1 MVEKTKEGYGI
12 ESIEH
17 LNTRDAMRARIQM
30 YLGSDDTDGIYQA
43 FKEIINNSTD
53 EALAGYGDTIYINVN
68 EPENTIQ
75 IADCGRGIPFGI
87 KDGRNILVA
96 IYTESHTGGK
106 FNNDVY
112 KNASG
117 LNGIGGTA
125 VCMSSDYFQVSSVR
139 GDIVAVATFDKGQ
152 LREYAERTREDWEF
166 TNKVPIKT
174 SGTVVTFRPDKEV
187 FKNMV
192 ETFTYEKICKE
203 IKNIAYLNKG
213 VRFIITDAVTR
224 NKVEYYSKNG
234 IADFIAEKVTKPLM
248 KKPIIVSQSDGV
260 DELEIAFMWSNDLSQ
275 SYVFVNGLYCPE
287 GGTPVTGAKTSLT
300 TQMKKLSKKDFDGD
314 LIRKGLVYAIN
325 CKVQNPSFANQT
337 KSKINNPNLRTLASQ
352 AFKEGLE
359 LFSKTPEFESI
370 VEMLVK
376 VQRAEQAANKAREA
390 ALQSNNDI
398 QKALKKKFVCAEK
411 LTDCRYH
418 DERSEIMICE
428 GKSAKGAL
436 VKARNSDFTAC
447 FDLRG
452 KIINALKNPEEK
464 VAANE
469 EVKQL
474 HIALG
479 CGIGN
484 KFNINKLRYGKI
496 TLMADMDK
504 DGYDIICL
512 LLSFFYYYYPQLIS
526 AGKIYWGVTPLFRV
540 DTRDKTYYAYSD
552 EELAK
557 LPKGEV
563 QRFKGLGEA
572 DPDDFEAT
580 IFSKDSRRVKITMN
594 DAESAF
600 TYFDTLL
607 GTNIQARK
615 DYIFSHANFETLED

>member
-1 MVEKTKEGYGI
+1 MNQTDYGIDNIESLSFKEGV
-12 ESIEH
+12 
-17 LNTRDAMRARIQM
+17 RQRISM
-30 YLGSDDTDGIYQA
+30 YLGTDDTDGIYQS
-43 FKEIINNSTD
+43 FKEIVNNSTD
-53 EALAGYGDTIYINVN
+53 EALMGFGDTIEITVDEKKN
-68 EPENTIQ
+68 EVSVR
-75 IADCGRGIPFGI
+75 DYGRGIPFGI
-87 KDGRNILVA
+87 RKNGENVLVS
-96 IYTESHTGGK
+96 IFSKGHTGGK
-106 FNNDVY
+106 FNNKIYTTV
-112 KNASG
+112 SG
-117 LNGIGGTA
+117 LNGIGSKA
-125 VCMSSDYFQVSSVR
+125 SCMSAQDFIAMVQ
-139 GDIVAVATFDKGQ
+139 
-152 LREYAERTREDWEF
+152 RED
-166 TNKVPIKT
+166 KT
-174 SGTVVTFRPDKEV
+174 ATVVFHKGDLVSYKEEDKLLLGKAGTFIKFIPDKEV
-187 FKNMV
+187 FKNMNEPYSYKRV
-192 ETFTYEKICKE
+192 CQE
-203 IKNIAYLNKG
+203 IENIAYLNKG
-213 VRFIITDAVTR
+213 VHFIIKNLNT
-224 NKVEYYSKNG
+224 NEQVEYYSKNG
-234 IADFIAEKVTKPLM
+234 IADFIKNKITKPLM
-248 KKPIIVSQSDGV
+248 KQPILATAK
-260 DELEIAFMWSNDLSQ
+260 DETDEVEIAFMWSNDPSQ
-275 SYVFVNGLYCPE
+275 SYVFANGLYCPE

-398 QKALKKKFVCAEK
+398 QKALKKKVVCAEK

-418 DERSEIMICE
+418 DERSELMICE

>member
-1 MVEKTKEGYGI
+1 MAQNDYGIDNIESLSFKEGV
-12 ESIEH
+12 
-17 LNTRDAMRARIQM
+17 RQRISM
-30 YLGSDDTDGIYQA
+30 YLGTDDTDGIYQS
-43 FKEIINNSTD
+43 FKEIVNNSTD
-53 EALAGYGDTIYINVN
+53 EALMGFGDTIEITVDEKKN
-68 EPENTIQ
+68 EVSVR
-75 IADCGRGIPFGI
+75 DYGRGIPFGI
-87 KDGRNILVA
+87 RKNGENVLVS
-96 IYTESHTGGK
+96 IFSKGHTGGK
-106 FNNDVY
+106 FNNKIYTTV
-112 KNASG
+112 SG
-117 LNGIGGTA
+117 LNGIGSKA
-125 VCMSSDYFQVSSVR
+125 SCMSAQDFIAMVQ
-139 GDIVAVATFDKGQ
+139 
-152 LREYAERTREDWEF
+152 RED
-166 TNKVPIKT
+166 KT
-174 SGTVVTFRPDKEV
+174 ATVVFHKGDLVSYKEEDKLLLGKAGTFIKFIPDKEV
-187 FKNMV
+187 FKNMNEPYSYKRV
-192 ETFTYEKICKE
+192 CQE
-203 IKNIAYLNKG
+203 IENIAYLNKG
-213 VRFIITDAVTR
+213 VHFIIKNLNT
-224 NKVEYYSKNG
+224 NEQVEYYSKNG
-234 IADFIAEKVTKPLM
+234 IADFIKNKITKPLM
-248 KKPIIVSQSDGV
+248 KQPILATAK
-260 DELEIAFMWSNDLSQ
+260 DETDEVEIAFMWSNDLSQ
-275 SYVFVNGLYCPE
+275 SYVFANGLYCPE
-287 GGTPVTGAKTSLT
+287 GGTPITGAKTSLT

-370 VEMLVK
+370 VEMLIK

-398 QKALKKKFVCAEK
+398 QKALKKKVVCAEK

-418 DERSEIMICE
+418 DERSELMICE

>member
-1 MVEKTKEGYGI
+1 MNQTDYGIDNIESLSFKEGV
-12 ESIEH
+12 
-17 LNTRDAMRARIQM
+17 RQRISM
-30 YLGSDDTDGIYQA
+30 YLGTDDTDGIYQS
-43 FKEIINNSTD
+43 FKEIVNNSTD
-53 EALAGYGDTIYINVN
+53 EALMGFGDTIEITVDEKKN
-68 EPENTIQ
+68 EVSVR
-75 IADCGRGIPFGI
+75 DYGRGIPFGI
-87 KDGRNILVA
+87 RINGENVLVS
-96 IYTESHTGGK
+96 IFSKGHTGGK
-106 FNNDVY
+106 FNNKIYTTV
-112 KNASG
+112 SG
-117 LNGIGGTA
+117 LNGIGSKA
-125 VCMSSDYFQVSSVR
+125 SCMSAQDFIAMVQ
-139 GDIVAVATFDKGQ
+139 
-152 LREYAERTREDWEF
+152 RED
-166 TNKVPIKT
+166 KT
-174 SGTVVTFRPDKEV
+174 ATVVFHKGDLVSYKEEDKLLLGKAGTFIKFIPDKEV
-187 FKNMV
+187 FKNMNEPYSYKRV
-192 ETFTYEKICKE
+192 CQE
-203 IKNIAYLNKG
+203 IENIAYLNKG
-213 VRFIITDAVTR
+213 VHFIIKNLNT
-224 NKVEYYSKNG
+224 NEQVEYYSKNG
-234 IADFIAEKVTKPLM
+234 IADFIKNKITKPLM
-248 KKPIIVSQSDGV
+248 KQPILATAK
-260 DELEIAFMWSNDLSQ
+260 DETDEVEIAFMWSNDPSQ
-275 SYVFVNGLYCPE
+275 SYVFANGLYCPE

-359 LFSKTPEFESI
+359 LFSKTSEFESI

-398 QKALKKKFVCAEK
+398 QKALKKKVVCAEK

-540 DTRDKTYYAYSD
+540 DTRDRTYYAYSD

>member
-1 MVEKTKEGYGI
+1 MNQTDYGIDNIESLSFKEGV
-12 ESIEH
+12 
-17 LNTRDAMRARIQM
+17 RQRISM
-30 YLGSDDTDGIYQA
+30 YLGTDDTDGIYQS
-43 FKEIINNSTD
+43 FKEIVNNSTD
-53 EALAGYGDTIYINVN
+53 EALMGFGDTIEIKVEEKKN
-68 EPENTIQ
+68 EVSVR
-75 IADCGRGIPFGI
+75 DYGRGIPFGI
-87 KDGRNILVA
+87 REDGENVLVS
-96 IYTESHTGGK
+96 IFSKGHTGGK
-106 FNNDVY
+106 FNNKIYTTV
-112 KNASG
+112 SG
-117 LNGIGGTA
+117 LNGIGSKA
-125 VCMSSDYFQVSSVR
+125 SCMSAQDFIAMVQ
-139 GDIVAVATFDKGQ
+139 
-152 LREYAERTREDWEF
+152 RED
-166 TNKVPIKT
+166 KT
-174 SGTVVTFRPDKEV
+174 ATVVFHKGDLVSYKEEDKLLLGKTGTFIKFIPDKEV
-187 FKNMV
+187 FKNMNEPYSYKRV
-192 ETFTYEKICKE
+192 CQE
-203 IKNIAYLNKG
+203 IENIAYLNKG
-213 VRFIITDAVTR
+213 VHFIIKNLNT
-224 NKVEYYSKNG
+224 NEQVEYYSKNG
-234 IADFIAEKVTKPLM
+234 IADFIKNKITKPLM
-248 KKPIIVSQSDGV
+248 KQPILATAK
-260 DELEIAFMWSNDLSQ
+260 DETDEVEIAFMWSNDPSQ
-275 SYVFVNGLYCPE
+275 SYVFANGLYCPE

-359 LFSKTPEFESI
+359 LFSKTSEFESI

-398 QKALKKKFVCAEK
+398 QKALKKKVVCAEK

-464 VAANE
+464 VGANE

-540 DTRDKTYYAYSD
+540 DTRDRTYYAYSD

>member
-1 MVEKTKEGYGI
+1 MAQNDYGIDNIESLSFKEGV
-12 ESIEH
+12 
-17 LNTRDAMRARIQM
+17 RQRISM
-30 YLGSDDTDGIYQA
+30 YLGTDDTDGIYQS
-43 FKEIINNSTD
+43 FKEIVNNSTD
-53 EALAGYGDTIYINVN
+53 EALMGFGDTIEITVDEKKN
-68 EPENTIQ
+68 EVSVR
-75 IADCGRGIPFGI
+75 DYGRGIPFGI
-87 KDGRNILVA
+87 RKNGENVLVS
-96 IYTESHTGGK
+96 IFSKGHTGGK
-106 FNNDVY
+106 FNNKIYTTV
-112 KNASG
+112 SG
-117 LNGIGGTA
+117 LNGIGSKA
-125 VCMSSDYFQVSSVR
+125 SCMSAQDFIAMVQ
-139 GDIVAVATFDKGQ
+139 
-152 LREYAERTREDWEF
+152 RED
-166 TNKVPIKT
+166 KT
-174 SGTVVTFRPDKEV
+174 ATVVFHKGDLVSYKEEDKLLLGKAGTFIKFIPDKEV
-187 FKNMV
+187 FKNMNEPYSYKRV
-192 ETFTYEKICKE
+192 CQE
-203 IKNIAYLNKG
+203 IENIAYLNKG
-213 VRFIITDAVTR
+213 VHFIIKNLNT
-224 NKVEYYSKNG
+224 NEQVEYYSKNG
-234 IADFIAEKVTKPLM
+234 IADFIKNKITKPLM
-248 KKPIIVSQSDGV
+248 KQPILATAK
-260 DELEIAFMWSNDLSQ
+260 DETDEVEIAFMWSNDPSQ
-275 SYVFVNGLYCPE
+275 SYVFANGLYCPE

-398 QKALKKKFVCAEK
+398 QKALKKKVVCAEK

-540 DTRDKTYYAYSD
+540 DTKDKIYYAYSD

>member
-1 MVEKTKEGYGI
+1 MNQTDYGIDNIESLSFKEGV
-12 ESIEH
+12 
-17 LNTRDAMRARIQM
+17 RQRISM
-30 YLGSDDTDGIYQA
+30 YLGTDDTDGIYQS
-43 FKEIINNSTD
+43 FKEIVNNSTD
-53 EALAGYGDTIYINVN
+53 EALMGFGDTIEITVDEKKN
-68 EPENTIQ
+68 EVSVR
-75 IADCGRGIPFGI
+75 DYGRGIPFGI
-87 KDGRNILVA
+87 RKNGENVLVS
-96 IYTESHTGGK
+96 IFSKGHTGGK
-106 FNNDVY
+106 FNNKIYTTV
-112 KNASG
+112 SG
-117 LNGIGGTA
+117 LNGIGSKA
-125 VCMSSDYFQVSSVR
+125 SCMSAQDFIAMVQ
-139 GDIVAVATFDKGQ
+139 
-152 LREYAERTREDWEF
+152 RED
-166 TNKVPIKT
+166 KT
-174 SGTVVTFRPDKEV
+174 ATVVFHKGDLVSYKEEDKLLLGKAGTFIKFIPDKEV
-187 FKNMV
+187 FKNMNEPYSYKRV
-192 ETFTYEKICKE
+192 CQE
-203 IKNIAYLNKG
+203 IENIAYLNKG
-213 VRFIITDAVTR
+213 VHFIIKNLNT
-224 NKVEYYSKNG
+224 NEQVEYYSKNG
-234 IADFIAEKVTKPLM
+234 IADFIKNKITKPLM
-248 KKPIIVSQSDGV
+248 KQPILATAK
-260 DELEIAFMWSNDLSQ
+260 DETDEVEIAFMWSNDPSQ
-275 SYVFVNGLYCPE
+275 SYVFANGLYCPE

-359 LFSKTPEFESI
+359 LFSKTSEFESI

-398 QKALKKKFVCAEK
+398 QKALKKKVVCAEK

-464 VAANE
+464 VGANE

-540 DTRDKTYYAYSD
+540 DTRDRTYYAYSD

>member
-1 MVEKTKEGYGI
+1 MSAQDFTAIVQRGNKTATVIFHKGDLVSYKE
-12 ESIEH
+12 EDKS
-17 LNTRDAMRARIQM
+17 L
-30 YLGSDDTDGIYQA
+30 LG
-43 FKEIINNSTD
+43 
-53 EALAGYGDTIYINVN
+53 
-68 EPENTIQ
+68 
-75 IADCGRGIPFGI
+75 
-87 KDGRNILVA
+87 KDGTFI
-96 IYTESHTGGK
+96 K
-106 FNNDVY
+106 F
-112 KNASG
+112 
-117 LNGIGGTA
+117 I
-125 VCMSSDYFQVSSVR
+125 
-139 GDIVAVATFDKGQ
+139 
-152 LREYAERTREDWEF
+152 
-166 TNKVPIKT
+166 
-174 SGTVVTFRPDKEV
+174 PDKEV
-187 FKNMV
+187 FKNMS
-192 ETFTYEKICKE
+192 ETYTYTRICQE

-213 VRFIITDAVTR
+213 VHFIIKNLNT
-224 NKVEYYSKNG
+224 NEQIEYYSKNG
-234 IADFIAEKVTKPLM
+234 IADFIKDKVKNPLM
-248 KKPIIVSQSDGV
+248 KKPIIATAKDDD
-260 DELEIAFMWSNDLSQ
+260 DEIEVAFMWTNDSAQ

-287 GGTPVTGAKTSLT
+287 GGTPITGAKTTFT
-300 TQMKKLSKKDFDGD
+300 TQIKKLSKKDFEPE
-314 LIRKGLVYAIN
+314 LIRKGLIYAIN
-325 CKVQNPSFANQT
+325 CKVRNPSFANQT
-337 KSKINNPNLRTLASQ
+337 KSKINNPNLRTLASK

-359 LFSKTPEFESI
+359 LFSKTPEFHSI
-370 VEMLVK
+370 VEMLMK

-398 QKALKKKFVCAEK
+398 QKALKKKVVCAEK

-418 DERSEIMICE
+418 DERSELMICE

-479 CGIGN
+479 CGIGD

-526 AGKIYWGVTPLFRV
+526 AGKIYWGITPLFRV
-540 DTRDKTYYAYSD
+540 DTKGKTYYAYSD
-552 EELAK
+552 EELTK

>member
-1 MVEKTKEGYGI
+1 MNQTDYGIDNIESLSFKEGV
-12 ESIEH
+12 
-17 LNTRDAMRARIQM
+17 RQRISM
-30 YLGSDDTDGIYQA
+30 YLGTDDTDGIYQS
-43 FKEIINNSTD
+43 FKEIVNNSTD
-53 EALAGYGDTIYINVN
+53 EALMGFGDTIEITVDEKKN
-68 EPENTIQ
+68 EVSVR
-75 IADCGRGIPFGI
+75 DYGRGIPFGI
-87 KDGRNILVA
+87 RKNGENVLVS
-96 IYTESHTGGK
+96 IFSKGHTGGK
-106 FNNDVY
+106 FNNKIYTTV
-112 KNASG
+112 SG
-117 LNGIGGTA
+117 LNGIGSKA
-125 VCMSSDYFQVSSVR
+125 SCMSAQDFIAMVQ
-139 GDIVAVATFDKGQ
+139 
-152 LREYAERTREDWEF
+152 RED
-166 TNKVPIKT
+166 KT
-174 SGTVVTFRPDKEV
+174 ATVVFHKGDLVSYKEEDKLLLGKAGTFIKFIPDKEV
-187 FKNMV
+187 FKNMNEPYSYKRV
-192 ETFTYEKICKE
+192 CQE
-203 IKNIAYLNKG
+203 IENIAYLNKG
-213 VRFIITDAVTR
+213 VHFIIKNLNT
-224 NKVEYYSKNG
+224 NEQVEYYSKNG
-234 IADFIAEKVTKPLM
+234 IADFIKNKITKPLM
-248 KKPIIVSQSDGV
+248 KQPILATAK
-260 DELEIAFMWSNDLSQ
+260 DETDEVEIAFMWSNDPSQ
-275 SYVFVNGLYCPE
+275 SYVFANGLYCPE

-359 LFSKTPEFESI
+359 LFSKTSEFESI

-398 QKALKKKFVCAEK
+398 QKALKKKVVCAEK

-540 DTRDKTYYAYSD
+540 DTRDRTYYAYSD

>member
-1 MVEKTKEGYGI
+1 MAKDVYDINSITSLSTLEGF
-12 ESIEH
+12 
-17 LNTRDAMRARIQM
+17 RQRPQM
-30 YLGSDDTDGIYQA
+30 YVGSNDIEGTYQA
-43 FKEIINNSTD
+43 LKEIINNATD
-53 EALAGYGDTIYINVN
+53 ESLMGYGDKIVITVDEQKN
-68 EPENTIQ
+68 EISVLDE
-75 IADCGRGIPFGI
+75 GRGVPFGI
-87 KDGRNILVA
+87 RENGENVLIS
-96 IYTESHTGGK
+96 IYTGLHVGGK
-106 FNNDVY
+106 FNHKAYANS
-112 KNASG
+112 AG
-117 LNGIGGTA
+117 CNGCGGSA
-125 VCMSSDYFQVSSVR
+125 VCAMSEYFTVESYKDGKAARAEFV
-139 GDIVAVATFDKGQ
+139 KG
-152 LREYAERTREDWEF
+152 ENKSYAEFQTKHK
-166 TNKVPIKT
+166 N
-174 SGTVVTFRPDKEV
+174 GTYVLFKPDKEV
-187 FKNMV
+187 FSLG
-192 ETFTYEKICKE
+192 EIGYTYKRVCQE
-203 IKNIAYLNKG
+203 IENIAYLNKG
-213 VRFIITDAVTR
+213 VHFIIKNLNTSEQ
-224 NKVEYYSKNG
+224 VEYYSKNG
-234 IADFIAEKVTKPLM
+234 IADFIKNKITKPLM
-248 KKPIIVSQSDGV
+248 KQPILATAK
-260 DELEIAFMWSNDLSQ
+260 DETDEVEIAFMWSNDPSQ
-275 SYVFVNGLYCPE
+275 SYVFANGLYCPE

-398 QKALKKKFVCAEK
+398 QKALKKKVVCAEK

>member
-1 MVEKTKEGYGI
+1 MAKDIYDINSITSLSTLEGF
-12 ESIEH
+12 
-17 LNTRDAMRARIQM
+17 RQRPQM
-30 YLGSDDTDGIYQA
+30 YVGSNDIEGTYQA
-43 FKEIINNSTD
+43 LKEIINNATD
-53 EALAGYGDTIYINVN
+53 ESLMGYGDKIVITVDEQKN
-68 EPENTIQ
+68 EISVLDE
-75 IADCGRGIPFGI
+75 GRGVPFGI
-87 KDGRNILVA
+87 RENGENVLIS
-96 IYTESHTGGK
+96 IYTGLHVGGK
-106 FNNDVY
+106 FNHKAYANS
-112 KNASG
+112 AG
-117 LNGIGGTA
+117 CNGCGGSA
-125 VCMSSDYFQVSSVR
+125 VCAMSEYF
-139 GDIVAVATFDKGQ
+139 IVESYKDGKAARAEFVKG
-152 LREYAERTREDWEF
+152 ENKSYAEFQTKHK
-166 TNKVPIKT
+166 N
-174 SGTVVTFRPDKEV
+174 GTYVLFKPDKEV
-187 FKNMV
+187 FSLG
-192 ETFTYEKICKE
+192 EIGYTYKRVCQE
-203 IKNIAYLNKG
+203 IENIAYLNKG
-213 VRFIITDAVTR
+213 VHFIIKNLNT
-224 NKVEYYSKNG
+224 NEQVEYYSKNG
-234 IADFIAEKVTKPLM
+234 IADFIKNKITKPLM
-248 KKPIIVSQSDGV
+248 KQPILATAK
-260 DELEIAFMWSNDLSQ
+260 DETDEVEIAFMWSNDLSQ
-275 SYVFVNGLYCPE
+275 SYVFANGLYCPE

-370 VEMLVK
+370 VEMLIK

-398 QKALKKKFVCAEK
+398 QKALKKKVVCAEK

-418 DERSEIMICE
+418 DERSELMICE

-540 DTRDKTYYAYSD
+540 DTKDKTYYAYSD

>member
-1 MVEKTKEGYGI
+1 MAQNDYGIDNIESLSFKEGV
-12 ESIEH
+12 
-17 LNTRDAMRARIQM
+17 RQRISM
-30 YLGSDDTDGIYQA
+30 YLGTDDTDGIYQS
-43 FKEIINNSTD
+43 FKEIVNNSTD
-53 EALAGYGDTIYINVN
+53 EALMGFGDTIEITVDEKKN
-68 EPENTIQ
+68 EVSVR
-75 IADCGRGIPFGI
+75 DYGRGIPFGI
-87 KDGRNILVA
+87 RKNGENVLVS
-96 IYTESHTGGK
+96 IFSKGHTGGK
-106 FNNDVY
+106 FNNKIYTTV
-112 KNASG
+112 SG
-117 LNGIGGTA
+117 LNGIGSKA
-125 VCMSSDYFQVSSVR
+125 SCMSAQDFIAMVQR
-139 GDIVAVATFDKGQ
+139 GD
-152 LREYAERTREDWEF
+152 
-166 TNKVPIKT
+166 KT
-174 SGTVVTFRPDKEV
+174 ATVVFHKGDLVSYKEEDKLLLGKAGTFIKFIPDKEV
-187 FKNMV
+187 FKNMNESYSYKRV
-192 ETFTYEKICKE
+192 CQE
-203 IKNIAYLNKG
+203 IENIAYLNKG
-213 VRFIITDAVTR
+213 VHFIIKNLNT
-224 NKVEYYSKNG
+224 NEQVEYYSKNG
-234 IADFIAEKVTKPLM
+234 IADFIKNKITKPLM
-248 KKPIIVSQSDGV
+248 KQPILATAK
-260 DELEIAFMWSNDLSQ
+260 DETDEVEIAFMWSNDLSQ
-275 SYVFVNGLYCPE
+275 SYVFANGLYCPE
-287 GGTPVTGAKTSLT
+287 GGTPITGAKTSLT

-370 VEMLVK
+370 VEMLIK

-398 QKALKKKFVCAEK
+398 QKALKKKVVCAEK

-418 DERSEIMICE
+418 DERSELMICE

>member
-1 MVEKTKEGYGI
+1 MNQTDYGIDNIESLSFKEGV
-12 ESIEH
+12 
-17 LNTRDAMRARIQM
+17 RQRISM
-30 YLGSDDTDGIYQA
+30 YLGTDDTDGIYQS
-43 FKEIINNSTD
+43 FKEIVNNSTD
-53 EALAGYGDTIYINVN
+53 EALMGFGDTIEITVDEKKN
-68 EPENTIQ
+68 EVSVR
-75 IADCGRGIPFGI
+75 DYGRGIPFGI
-87 KDGRNILVA
+87 RKNGENVLVS
-96 IYTESHTGGK
+96 IFSKGHTGGK
-106 FNNDVY
+106 FNNKIYTTV
-112 KNASG
+112 SG
-117 LNGIGGTA
+117 LNGIGSKA
-125 VCMSSDYFQVSSVR
+125 SCMSARDFIA
-139 GDIVAVATFDKGQ
+139 IVQ
-152 LREYAERTREDWEF
+152 RED
-166 TNKVPIKT
+166 KT
-174 SGTVVTFRPDKEV
+174 ATVVFHKGDLVSYKEEDKLLLGKAGTFIKFIPDKEV
-187 FKNMV
+187 FKNMNEPYSYKRV
-192 ETFTYEKICKE
+192 CQE
-203 IKNIAYLNKG
+203 IENIAYLNKG
-213 VRFIITDAVTR
+213 VHFIIKNLNT
-224 NKVEYYSKNG
+224 NEQVEYYSKNG
-234 IADFIAEKVTKPLM
+234 IADFIKNKIAKPLM
-248 KKPIIVSQSDGV
+248 KQPILATAK
-260 DELEIAFMWSNDLSQ
+260 DETDEVEIAFMWSNDPSQ
-275 SYVFVNGLYCPE
+275 SYVFANGLYCPE

-398 QKALKKKFVCAEK
+398 QKALKKKVVCAEK

-418 DERSEIMICE
+418 DERSELMICE

-540 DTRDKTYYAYSD
+540 DTKDKTYYAYSD

>member
-1 MVEKTKEGYGI
+1 MNQTDYGIDNIESLSFKEGV
-12 ESIEH
+12 
-17 LNTRDAMRARIQM
+17 RQRISM
-30 YLGSDDTDGIYQA
+30 YLGTDDTDGIYQS
-43 FKEIINNSTD
+43 FKEIVNNSTD
-53 EALAGYGDTIYINVN
+53 EALMGFGDTIEITVDEKKN
-68 EPENTIQ
+68 EVSVR
-75 IADCGRGIPFGI
+75 DYGRGIPFGI
-87 KDGRNILVA
+87 RKNGENVLVS
-96 IYTESHTGGK
+96 IFSKGHTGGK
-106 FNNDVY
+106 FNNKIYTTV
-112 KNASG
+112 SG
-117 LNGIGGTA
+117 LNGIGSKA
-125 VCMSSDYFQVSSVR
+125 SCMSAQDFIA
-139 GDIVAVATFDKGQ
+139 IVQ
-152 LREYAERTREDWEF
+152 RED
-166 TNKVPIKT
+166 KT
-174 SGTVVTFRPDKEV
+174 ATVVFHKGDLVSYKEEDKLLLGKAGTFIKFIPDKEV
-187 FKNMV
+187 FKNMNEPYSYKRV
-192 ETFTYEKICKE
+192 CQE
-203 IKNIAYLNKG
+203 IENIAYLNKG
-213 VRFIITDAVTR
+213 VHFIIKNLNT
-224 NKVEYYSKNG
+224 NEQVEYYSKNG
-234 IADFIAEKVTKPLM
+234 IADFIKNKTTKPLM
-248 KKPIIVSQSDGV
+248 KQPILATAK
-260 DELEIAFMWSNDLSQ
+260 DETDEVEIAFMWSNDPSQ
-275 SYVFVNGLYCPE
+275 SYVFANGLYCPE

-398 QKALKKKFVCAEK
+398 QKALKKKVVCAEK

-464 VAANE
+464 VGANE

-540 DTRDKTYYAYSD
+540 DTRDRTYYAYSD

>member
-1 MVEKTKEGYGI
+1 MNQTDYGIDNIESLSFKEGV
-12 ESIEH
+12 
-17 LNTRDAMRARIQM
+17 RQRISM
-30 YLGSDDTDGIYQA
+30 YLGTDDTDGIYQS
-43 FKEIINNSTD
+43 FKEIVNNSTD
-53 EALAGYGDTIYINVN
+53 EALMGFGDTIEITVDEKKN
-68 EPENTIQ
+68 EVSVR
-75 IADCGRGIPFGI
+75 DYGRGIPFGI
-87 KDGRNILVA
+87 RKNGENVLVS
-96 IYTESHTGGK
+96 IFSKGHTGGK
-106 FNNDVY
+106 FNNKIYTTV
-112 KNASG
+112 SG
-117 LNGIGGTA
+117 LNGIGSKA
-125 VCMSSDYFQVSSVR
+125 SCMSAQDFIAMVQ
-139 GDIVAVATFDKGQ
+139 
-152 LREYAERTREDWEF
+152 RED
-166 TNKVPIKT
+166 KT
-174 SGTVVTFRPDKEV
+174 ATVVFHKGDLVSYKEEDKLLLGKAGTFIKFIPDKEV
-187 FKNMV
+187 FKNMNEPYSYKRV
-192 ETFTYEKICKE
+192 CQE
-203 IKNIAYLNKG
+203 IENIAYLNKG
-213 VRFIITDAVTR
+213 VHFIIKNLNT
-224 NKVEYYSKNG
+224 NEQVEYYSKNG
-234 IADFIAEKVTKPLM
+234 IADFIKNKITKPLM
-248 KKPIIVSQSDGV
+248 KQPILATAK
-260 DELEIAFMWSNDLSQ
+260 DETDEVEIAFMWSNDPSQ
-275 SYVFVNGLYCPE
+275 SYVFANGLYCPE

-359 LFSKTPEFESI
+359 LFSKTSEFESI

-398 QKALKKKFVCAEK
+398 QKALKKKVVCAEK

-464 VAANE
+464 VGANE

-540 DTRDKTYYAYSD
+540 DTRDRTYYAYSD

-615 DYIFSHANFETLED
+615 DYIFSHANF

>member
-1 MVEKTKEGYGI
+1 MAKDIYDINSITSLSTLEGF
-12 ESIEH
+12 
-17 LNTRDAMRARIQM
+17 RQRPQM
-30 YLGSDDTDGIYQA
+30 YVGSNDIEGTYQA
-43 FKEIINNSTD
+43 LKEIINNATD
-53 EALAGYGDTIYINVN
+53 ESLMGYGDKIVITVDEQKN
-68 EPENTIQ
+68 EISVLDE
-75 IADCGRGIPFGI
+75 GRGVPFGI
-87 KDGRNILVA
+87 RENGENVLIS
-96 IYTESHTGGK
+96 IYTGLHVGGK
-106 FNNDVY
+106 FNHKAYANS
-112 KNASG
+112 AG
-117 LNGIGGTA
+117 CNGCGGSA
-125 VCMSSDYFQVSSVR
+125 VCAMSEYF
-139 GDIVAVATFDKGQ
+139 IVESYKDGKAARAEFVKG
-152 LREYAERTREDWEF
+152 ENKSYAEFQTKHK
-166 TNKVPIKT
+166 N
-174 SGTVVTFRPDKEV
+174 GTYVLFKPDKEV
-187 FKNMV
+187 FSLG
-192 ETFTYEKICKE
+192 E
-203 IKNIAYLNKG
+203 IGYSYKRVCQEIENIAYLNKG
-213 VRFIITDAVTR
+213 VHFIIKNLNT
-224 NKVEYYSKNG
+224 NEQVEYYSKNG
-234 IADFIAEKVTKPLM
+234 IADFIKNKITKPLM
-248 KKPIIVSQSDGV
+248 KQPILATAK
-260 DELEIAFMWSNDLSQ
+260 DETDEVEIAFMWSNDLSQ
-275 SYVFVNGLYCPE
+275 SYVFANGLYCPE

-370 VEMLVK
+370 VEMLIK

-398 QKALKKKFVCAEK
+398 QKALKKKVVCAEK

-418 DERSEIMICE
+418 DERSELMICE

-540 DTRDKTYYAYSD
+540 DTKDKTYYAYSD